1 MPYIAPVE
9 KREFLAPRHFVHYS
23 GPPQCACATLRPLK
37 WPDAFEGLIACTLPI
52 SSAEAER
59 SFSLFRQ
66 IKTYTRSTMTEE
78 RLSSLAIIA
87 MHYSERILVDEVCHT
102 FVQQHPRRLFE

>member
-37 WPDAFEGLIACTLPI
+37 WPDAFEGLTLSRPI
-52 SSAEAER
+52 N
-59 SFSLFRQ
+59 FFFNFN
-66 IKTYTRSTMTEE
+66 
-78 RLSSLAIIA
+78 
-87 MHYSERILVDEVCHT
+87 
-102 FVQQHPRRLFE
+102 FVV

>member
-37 WPDAFEGLIACTLPI
+37 WPDAFEGLNYYFD
-52 SSAEAER
+52 
-59 SFSLFRQ
+59 SFLTEK
-66 IKTYTRSTMTEE
+66 IK
-78 RLSSLAIIA
+78 
-87 MHYSERILVDEVCHT
+87 
-102 FVQQHPRRLFE
+102 

>member
-37 WPDAFEGLIACTLPI
+37 WPDAFEGLNLVALNRKMEVYMLYIEMGYGMCQ
-52 SSAEAER
+52 R
-59 SFSLFRQ
+59 
-66 IKTYTRSTMTEE
+66 KT
-78 RLSSLAIIA
+78 
-87 MHYSERILVDEVCHT
+87 V
-102 FVQQHPRRLFE
+102 

>member
-37 WPDAFEGLIACTLPI
+37 WPDAFEGL
-52 SSAEAER
+52 R
-59 SFSLFRQ
+59 HG
-66 IKTYTRSTMTEE
+66 RSTTLQ
-78 RLSSLAIIA
+78 RLEAQQPS
-87 MHYSERILVDEVCHT
+87 
-102 FVQQHPRRLFE
+102 VQLSAH